1 MTDVEKL
8 IKEKEEAISV
18 VFHRFI
24 LLKDTYSDAFF
35 YFVEGKDA
43 PYYTYRVRTIVNS
56 KDCIPIKCGNKE
68 KTIKIHKILSSN
80 PLYDKYKKAYFVDK
94 DFDDNSKLSLD
105 IYVTP
110 CYSIE
115 NLYSTEKVLSEI
127 LKCEFDILPSDREY
141 SSILQLF
148 HKEQSK
154 FHNAT
159 ILFNAWY
166 ACIKSKNMPIG
177 VCLDEKFPKKFLTL
191 KINNITYSYD
201 IESIKSKYT
210 EAPIISNNEIEI
222 MKERLKSDLCFN
234 LRGKYEIQFF
244 YEFIKYLINDANEK
258 GKQVYV
264 KEKTKLN
271 LDKAQILSQLS
282 QYAITPECLMHYI
295 QQRFMN

>member
-8 IKEKEEAISV
+8 VREKEEATSV
-18 VFHRFI
+18 AFHRFI

-43 PYYTYRVRTIVNS
+43 PYYTYRVRTIVQN

-68 KTIKIHKILSSN
+68 KTIKMHQLLSSN
-80 PLYDKYKKAYFVDK
+80 TLYDNYKKGYFVDK
-94 DFDDNSKLSLD
+94 DFDDNSELSSD

-141 SSILQLF
+141 CSLLQLF
-148 HKEQSK
+148 NKEQSR
-154 FHNAT
+154 FHDAT
-159 ILFNAWY
+159 VLFNAWY
-166 ACIKSKNMPIG
+166 ACAKRKKIAIG
-177 VCLDEKFPKKFLTL
+177 VCLDEKFPKEFLTL
-191 KINNITYSYD
+191 KINNITYSYN
-201 IESIKSKYT
+201 IESIKSKYP
-210 EAPIISNNEIEI
+210 EVPPILNDEIEI
-222 MKERLKSDLCFN
+222 MKEKLKSDPCFN

-244 YEFIKYLINDANEK
+244 YEFIKYLIDDANEK
-258 GKQVYV
+258 GKRVYV

-282 QYAITPECLMHYI
+282 QYAITPECLMQYI
-295 QQRFMN
+295 QRRFLN